1 LNAPITGATLRR
13 HLNQEE
19 TVVNRR
25 TFCKGAAGMMA
36 GALVADRAF
45 GEPAPAVQSGGGAS
59 RRPVTVGGRRVKT
72 VDVHAHCVVPG
83 VMELMG
89 QKTPSNAAL
98 IMGTDRVPQMDAQG
112 IDVEVL
118 SINPFWYSVE
128 RDLARSMIKTQ
139 NDKLSAFCA
148 AHPDRFVGLAT
159 VALQH
164 PDLAADQL
172 EEGMKHLGLHG
183 VSIGASV
190 NGEELSSSRL
200 DPFWAKAESL
210 RAPIFIHPQGV
221 PELRRLQGNGVLTNV
236 IGNPLDTTIAL
247 SHLIFEGTLDRF
259 PGLRI
264 CAAHGGGYLP
274 SYADRS
280 DHGCVT
286 FPEQCS
292 KTPNKRP
299 TEYLKRLYFDSLVFS
314 GEALRHLVAV
324 CGAGQVVLGTDYP
337 YPWTST
343 AVDHV
348 LGAPGL
354 SDADRLAILGGNAA
368 TLLNI
373 AS

>member
-1 LNAPITGATLRR
+1 VL
-13 HLNQEE
+13 
-19 TVVNRR
+19 NRR
-25 TFCKGAAGMMA
+25 RFCKGAAGMMA
-36 GALVADRAF
+36 GALVARRGVGDA
-45 GEPAPAVQSGGGAS
+45 ADALTQSGSAAT
-59 RRPVTVGGRRVKT
+59 RRSVMVGGRRVKT
-72 VDVHAHCVVPG
+72 VDVHSHCVVPG
-83 VMELMG
+83 VMEMMG
-89 QKTPSNAAL
+89 QKTPANASL
-98 IMGTDRVPQMDAQG
+98 IMGTDRLQQMDAQG

-118 SINPFWYSVE
+118 SINPFWYSVDRE
-128 RDLARSMIKTQ
+128 LARGLIKTQ
-139 NDKLSAFCA
+139 NEKLSAFCA

-172 EEGMKHLGLHG
+172 EEGMKSPGLRG

-190 NGEELSSSRL
+190 SGEELASPRF
-200 DPFWAKAESL
+200 DPFWAKAERL

-280 DHGCVT
+280 DHGCLT

-292 KTPNKRP
+292 KTLKRRP
-299 TEYLKRLYFDSLVFS
+299 TDYLKQLYFDSLVFS

-324 CGAGQVVLGTDYP
+324 CGASQIVLGTDYP
-337 YPWTST
+337 FPWTST

-354 SDADRLAILGGNAA
+354 SDADRVAILGGTAEK
-368 TLLNI
+368 LLAI
-373 AS
+373 RK